1 MVTNSSSSMQQP
13 LCHDSESSALLQ
25 FKQSF
30 LTDEHASY
38 DPSAYSKVSMWKSHG
53 EGSNCCSWD
62 GLSVT
67 GRLVMLSAFSLPV
80 VISMI
85 PCGVGQLSRLRS
97 LNLSYSGFSGPI
109 PSSLVELVNLR
120 YLSLRGNYLNGTVD
134 LNMLKK
140 LKNLTYLQLSN
151 MLSLLGYNDTNVT
164 LPKLSM
170 LRIGCMQ
177 PNQDS

>member
-1 MVTNSSSSMQQP
+1 MLLMGWFECNRETGHVIGLLLASSHLYGSINSSSS
-13 LCHDSESSALLQ
+13 L
-25 FKQSF
+25 
-30 LTDEHASY
+30 
-38 DPSAYSKVSMWKSHG
+38 
-53 EGSNCCSWD
+53 
-62 GLSVT
+62 
-67 GRLVMLSAFSLPV
+67 FSLV
-80 VISMI
+80 HLQRLDLSDNYFNHSQI